1 MRTAKR
7 AISQSQFG
15 QFNIPWLE
23 ECATLAAGE
32 AMKLILVTLSIAAA
46 LLVSFR
52 LHAQESLGNSQQ
64 NRAELCAKADSLPRA
79 TQRGCVEKVREL
91 LAANGIDST
100 NGSESEALTTAI
112 RSGNKEIVEL
122 LIRAGAPVNPA
133 QTVLW
138 PPLSDAAFTKHF
150 DIMKLLLQSGA
161 KVDAPD
167 HRGVTLLVSTGFFD
181 PMVTTIL
188 LDAGA
193 DPNAADREGITALMK
208 ASSHGLKE
216 TVKLLIDHHASVNQ
230 KDMRG
235 RNALMHAAASHYST
249 AMPLLLE
256 NGADVTARD
265 NEGRSA
271 LDLADTSNNLGA
283 IAMLSLAVRRSR

>member
-1 MRTAKR
+1 MTRILILPVA
-7 AISQSQFG
+7 
-15 QFNIPWLE
+15 
-23 ECATLAAGE
+23 ATL
-32 AMKLILVTLSIAAA
+32 LVP
-46 LLVSFR
+46 FR
-52 LHAQESLGNSQQ
+52 VWCQESLGNSQP
-64 NRAELCAKADSLPRA
+64 NRAELCAKADSLPQA
-79 TQRGCVEKVREL
+79 AQRGCVEKVREL

-112 RSGNKEIVEL
+112 RTGNREIVEI
-122 LIRAGAPVNPA
+122 LIQAGAPVNPS

-150 DIMKLLLQSGA
+150 EIMKLLLQSGA

-193 DPNAADREGITALMK
+193 DPNAADREGISALMK
-208 ASSHGLKE
+208 ASAHGLKE
-216 TVKLLIDHHASVNQ
+216 TVKILIDRHANVNQ
-230 KDMRG
+230 KDTRG
-235 RNALMHAAASHYST
+235 RTALMHAAASRHST

-271 LDLADTSNNLGA
+271 LDLADQSNNLGA
-283 IAMLSLAVRRSR
+283 IAMLSLAVKRSTKP

>member
-1 MRTAKR
+1 MPTAELR
-7 AISQSQFG
+7 STFYPG
-15 QFNIPWLE
+15 
-23 ECATLAAGE
+23 ECATLAAG
-32 AMKLILVTLSIAAA
+32 AVMKQILVTLPIAVA
-46 LLVSFR
+46 LLVPFR
-52 LHAQESLGNSQQ
+52 LQSQESLGNSQP
-64 NRAELCAKADSLPRA
+64 NRAELCAKVDTLPRA
-79 TQRGCVEKVREL
+79 AQRGCVEKVREL

-100 NGSESEALTTAI
+100 NGSESEAMTTAI
-112 RSGNKEIVEL
+112 RTGNMEIVEL
-122 LIRAGAPVNPA
+122 LIQAGAPVNPS

-150 DIMKLLLQSGA
+150 EIMKLLLQSGA

-181 PMVTTIL
+181 PKVTTIL

-193 DPNAADREGITALMK
+193 DPNAADREGITALMQ
-208 ASSHGLKE
+208 ASAHGLKD
-216 TVKLLIDHHASVNQ
+216 TVKLLIDRHANINQ
-230 KDMRG
+230 KDTRG
-235 RNALMHAAASHYST
+235 RTALMYAAASRYST

-283 IAMLSLAVRRSR
+283 IAMLSLAVKRSH

>member
-1 MRTAKR
+1 MRTLEPG
-7 AISQSQFG
+7 STSD
-15 QFNIPWLE
+15 LE
-23 ECATLAAGE
+23 ECAKLAGRGGKMNRILMTLPMAA
-32 AMKLILVTLSIAAA
+32 V
-46 LLVSFR
+46 LLVAIR
-52 LHAQESLGNSQQ
+52 QRAQESLGNSQQ

-79 TQRGCVEKVREL
+79 AQRGCVEKVREL
-91 LAANGIDST
+91 LAANGVDST

-112 RSGNKEIVEL
+112 RSGNKEIVEI
-122 LIRAGAPVNPA
+122 LIRAGAPVNPS

-150 DIMKLLLQSGA
+150 EIMKLLLQSGA
-161 KVDAPD
+161 RVDAPD

-181 PMVTTIL
+181 PTVTTIL

-208 ASSHGLKE
+208 ASAHGLKE
-216 TVKLLIDHHASVNQ
+216 TVKLLIDHHANVNQ
-230 KDMRG
+230 KDAYG
-235 RNALMHAAASHYST
+235 RTALMHAAASRYST

-256 NGADVTARD
+256 NGADVTALD

-271 LDLADTSNNLGA
+271 LALADRSNNLGA
-283 IAMLSLAVRRSR
+283 IAMLSLAVKRSTKP